1 MATEY
6 AYAKVNLTLHVTGQ
20 RSDGYHLLDSL
31 VVFCGIADVLH
42 ATPAP
47 AASLTLQGPFAKDIP
62 ADTDNLVL
70 KAARLLQSGLTAAF
84 TLTKNLPPAS
94 GIGGGTADAAAAL
107 RLLLRLACETLPM
120 AKAEALAA
128 GLDRDT
134 LLSLGADMP
143 VCFAAHPARMRGIG
157 ERLDWLPPLP
167 ETHIVLAN
175 PRVEVPTP
183 LVFKALASK
192 ENPPMPASLPRW
204 PDAAALAAW
213 LASQRNDL
221 QPAAIA
227 HAPVIGRVLATLTAQ
242 PEALIARMSG
252 SGATC
257 FALFSTAADAE
268 TARAAIAAAQPGW
281 WCAAGP
287 VYSGRADMAEF
298 INADLA

>member
-31 VVFCGIADVLH
+31 VVFCGIADVLD

-47 AASLTLQGPFAKDIP
+47 IASLGLQGPFAKDIP
-62 ADTDNLVL
+62 ADADNLVL
-70 KAARLLQSGLTAAF
+70 KAARLVQPDLTAAF

-107 RLLLRLACETLPM
+107 RLLLRLARETLPI
-120 AKAEALAA
+120 ANAEALAA
-128 GLDRDT
+128 RLDRNT

-143 VCFAAHPARMRGIG
+143 VCFAARPTRMRGIG
-157 ERLDWLPPLP
+157 EQLDWLDPLP
-167 ETHIVLAN
+167 ETHIVLVN

-183 LVFKALASK
+183 LVFKALVSK
-192 ENPPMPASLPRW
+192 ENPPMPASLPHW
-204 PDAAALAAW
+204 PDADALAVW
-213 LASQRNDL
+213 LTSQRNDL

-227 HAPVIGRVLATLTAQ
+227 HAPVIGRVLAALTAQ
-242 PEALIARMSG
+242 PDALIARMSG

-257 FALFSTAADAE
+257 FALFNTAAAADS
-268 TARAAIAAAQPGW
+268 ARAAIAAAQPGW

-287 VYSGRADMAEF
+287 VYCGQADSTEGL
-298 INADLA
+298 NAVHA

>member
-31 VVFCGIADVLH
+31 VVFCGIADALH
-42 ATPAP
+42 ASPAP
-47 AASLTLQGPFAKDIP
+47 VASLVLQGPFAKDIP

-70 KAARLLQSGLTAAF
+70 KAARLLQPGLTAAF

-107 RLLLRLACETLPM
+107 RLVLRLARETLPI
-120 AKAEALAA
+120 ATAEALAA
-128 GLDRDT
+128 GLDRDR
-134 LLSLGADMP
+134 LLALGADMP
-143 VCFAAHPARMRGIG
+143 VCFAARPARMRGIG

-167 ETHIVLAN
+167 EAHIVLVN

-183 LVFKALASK
+183 VVFKTLASK
-192 ENPPMPASLPRW
+192 QNPAMPAHLPQW

-221 QPAAIA
+221 QPPAIA
-227 HAPVIGRVLATLTAQ
+227 HAPVIGQVLAALAAQ
-242 PEALIARMSG
+242 PDALIARMSG

-257 FALFSTAADAE
+257 FALFCTAEAAA

-287 VYSGRADMAEF
+287 VYSGRADMAGF
-298 INADLA
+298 ISPVPA

>member
-31 VVFCGIADVLH
+31 VVFCGIADALH
-42 ATPAP
+42 ATPAQVT
-47 AASLTLQGPFAKDIP
+47 SLVLQGPFAKDIP
-62 ADTDNLVL
+62 ADCDNLVL
-70 KAARLLQSGLTAAF
+70 KAARLLQPGLTAAF

-107 RLLLRLACETLPM
+107 RVLLRLARETLPI
-120 AKAEALAA
+120 AAAEALAA

-167 ETHIVLAN
+167 EIHIVLVN

-192 ENPPMPASLPRW
+192 ENPPMPASLPDW
-204 PDAAALAAW
+204 PDGAALAAW
-213 LASQRNDL
+213 LTSQRNDL

-227 HAPVIGRVLATLTAQ
+227 HAPVIGQVLAALAAQ
-242 PEALIARMSG
+242 PDALIARMSG

-257 FALFSTAADAE
+257 FALFSTAAAAE
-268 TARAAIAAAQPGW
+268 TAHAAIASAQPGW

-287 VYSGRADMAEF
+287 VYSGRANMAQG
-298 INADLA
+298 IVAAQS